1 MNKYLNIYKNQG
13 YKGMTDKT
21 VKNAIIHT
29 KKYIFSIIYIIYIK
43 LITKINTFST
53 LEFSNSCFIKPLFDI
68 I

>member
-53 LEFSNSCFIKPLFDI
+53 LEFSNSCFIKPLFNI